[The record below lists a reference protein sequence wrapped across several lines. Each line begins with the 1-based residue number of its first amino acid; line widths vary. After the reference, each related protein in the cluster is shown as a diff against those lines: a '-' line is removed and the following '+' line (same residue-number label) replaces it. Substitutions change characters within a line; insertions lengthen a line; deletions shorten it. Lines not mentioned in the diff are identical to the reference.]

1 MELDAK
7 TQRKMFE
14 SLMPHIYVLRCNG
27 HSWKQITKLLNDTGF
42 NLHSSVVRTY
52 YSNSIA
58 RRLDKCRQRMDEQFR
73 IAEEARE
80 AAREANIGSVAEQ
93 AAAIIARCKA

>member
-7 TQRKMFE
+7 TQRGMFE

-42 NLHSSVVRTY
+42 NLQSSVVRTY

-80 AAREANIGSVAEQ
+80 ANIGSVAEQ